1 MEGSISAIMQE
12 LLCMFEVNEL
22 RWLGLN
28 LQVYIKE
35 SDEAAEDWIVP
46 KTSSE
51 TISIGW
57 FKKKGKIFILR
68 RIKYYLFG

>member
-28 LQVYIKE
+28 LQVF
-35 SDEAAEDWIVP
+35 DEENWLNMSVRIIHA
-46 KTSSE
+46 
-51 TISIGW
+51 
-57 FKKKGKIFILR
+57 FKN
-68 RIKYYLFG
+68 